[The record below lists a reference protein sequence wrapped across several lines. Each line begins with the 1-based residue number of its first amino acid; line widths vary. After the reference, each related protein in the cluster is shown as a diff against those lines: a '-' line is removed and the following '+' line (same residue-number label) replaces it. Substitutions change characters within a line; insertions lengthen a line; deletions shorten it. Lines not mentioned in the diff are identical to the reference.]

1 MTSEATANGSQ
12 EDLAEEQEALAR
24 MKGMDIQAV
33 LQAGHEATIRLLT
46 ARAIAGTA
54 SHQELAILRNILR
67 DNGMVL
73 AGKVIDGSTIK
84 PLPLPDDIDIP
95 ALPAPDY
102 LTNK

>member
-1 MTSEATANGSQ
+1 MSDEVDAQ
-12 EDLAEEQEALAR
+12 EEQEALAR
-24 MKGMDIQAV
+24 MKSLDINSV

-73 AGKVIDGSTIK
+73 NGKVIEGETT
-84 PLPLPDDIDIP
+84 PLPLPDGHEDIP
-95 ALPAPDY
+95 YLPAPDY
-102 LTNK
+102 LTTD

>member
-1 MTSEATANGSQ
+1 
-12 EDLAEEQEALAR
+12 
-24 MKGMDIQAV
+24 MKGLDINSV

-73 AGKVIDGSTIK
+73 NGKVIEGSVNT
-84 PLPLPDDIDIP
+84 PLPLPEDHADIP
-95 ALPAPDY
+95 YLPAPDY
-102 LTNK
+102 LTTD